1 MQSEPITTIV
11 VGSRL
16 RARHT
21 TLCDRVCQWLAGGRW
36 FSLGPPVSSTNKTNR
51 HDITE
56 ILLKVVLN
64 TIKQKNNKQLGI
76 ILLNYEISANQEPLE
91 NGKFYIDQ
99 WVDGLERVHCVI
111 KLSHIFTLHVHA
123 YQNCVRNAACFSVLF
138 ILYCPFSFLSCFSKL
153 SILDCPFSFLC
164 VVLIAPSVFSPVSL
178 CCLNCPFG
186 FLSCFSVL
194 SWLSLRFSLMFLC
207 VVLIVPSVFSPVS
220 LCCLDC
226 PFGFLTGFSVLSWLP
241 LRFSLL
247 FI

>member
-76 ILLNYEISANQEPLE
+76 ILLNYEISTNQEPLE
-91 NGKFYIDQ
+91 NGKLYIDQ

-138 ILYCPFSFLSCFSKL
+138 ILYCPFGFLSCFSKL
-153 SILDCPFSFLC
+153 SILDCP
-164 VVLIAPSVFSPVSL
+164 SV
-178 CCLNCPFG
+178 
-186 FLSCFSVL
+186 FSVL
-194 SWLSLRFSLMFLC
+194 SWLPLRFSLLLLC

-226 PFGFLTGFSVLSWLP
+226 PFGFLSGFSVLSWLP